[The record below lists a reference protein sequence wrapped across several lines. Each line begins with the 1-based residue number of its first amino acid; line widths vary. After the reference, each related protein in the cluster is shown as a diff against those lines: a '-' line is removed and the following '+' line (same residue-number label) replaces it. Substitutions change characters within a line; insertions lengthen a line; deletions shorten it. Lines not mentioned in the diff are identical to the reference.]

1 MDARPAR
8 WLERL
13 PYDSPLAYRQALVL
27 QYLALFIAG
36 GAVVGIGLAPFA
48 NQTLEGLISALAI
61 YTVALLGV
69 LSAIWLLRRGSLRAA
84 GITIVLVILAVT
96 GAAMALYGRSHI
108 QFTLPTLAI
117 PVVLAGM
124 LLGRRTLWLTAALAV
139 AIVAV
144 TSLGMVYAPQWFGTL
159 RVPEAHPLVF
169 TAGFALV
176 IVILTLILDRFS
188 GLLRQA
194 LEQAHAREAELE
206 ALRASLERTVAER
219 TAVLQQKVDE
229 LRTAHDTVRMLS
241 VPALPVLP
249 GVLVLPLIGAF
260 DSRRIADLHRTTLNA
275 VEQRRAK
282 SVIFDVTGIPSMDTH
297 TAQALLQTAA
307 AVRLLG
313 AQPWLVGLRAEVAQ
327 TIVELGIDLRAF
339 RTSASLEGAISTLA
353 GHADARQPTPRLYAA
368 RAAPPDGNGARQSN

>member
-176 IVILTLILDRFS
+176 IVILTLILDRFG

-206 ALRASLERTVAER
+206 TLRASLERTVAER

-260 DSRRIADLHRTTLNA
+260 DSRRIADLRHTALNA

-339 RTSASLEGAISTLA
+339 RTSASLESAISTLA
-353 GHADARQPTPRLYAA
+353 GHADAKQPTLRPH
-368 RAAPPDGNGARQSN
+368 APEPPLNGNGARQSN

>member
-1 MDARPAR
+1 
-8 WLERL
+8 
-13 PYDSPLAYRQALVL
+13 L
-27 QYLALFIAG
+27 QYLALFVI
-36 GAVVGIGLAPFA
+36 GAVVVGIGLAPFA
-48 NQTLEGLISALAI
+48 NQTAESLIVSLMI
-61 YTVALLGV
+61 YTVVLLGT
-69 LSAIWLLRRGSLRAA
+69 SGAIWLLRQGFLRAA

-96 GAAMALYGRSHI
+96 GVAMALYGRSHI
-108 QFTLPTLAI
+108 QFTLPGLTV

-124 LLGRRTLWLTAALAV
+124 ILGRRMLWLTSALAV
-139 AIVAV
+139 ASVAV

-159 RVPEAHPLVF
+159 RIPEAHPLVF

-176 IVILTLILDRFS
+176 IVVVSLFLDRFG
-188 GLLRQA
+188 GLLRQS

-206 ALRASLERTVAER
+206 TLRASLERTMAER

-353 GHADARQPTPRLYAA
+353 GHADARQPTPRPYA
-368 RAAPPDGNGARQSN
+368 PESPLNGNGARQSN

>member
-1 MDARPAR
+1 MDAQPAR

-36 GAVVGIGLAPFA
+36 GAVVGIGLAPLA
-48 NQTLEGLISALAI
+48 NQILEGLISALAI
-61 YTVALLGV
+61 YIVALLGV

-108 QFTLPTLAI
+108 QFTLPSLAI

-124 LLGRRTLWLTAALAV
+124 LLGRRMLWLTTALAV

-176 IVILTLILDRFS
+176 IVVVTLFLDRFG

-206 ALRASLERTVAER
+206 TLRASLERTVAER

-339 RTSASLEGAISTLA
+339 RTSASLEGAISMLA
-353 GHADARQPTPRLYAA
+353 GHANARQPALRPH
-368 RAAPPDGNGARQSN
+368 APEPPLNGNGARQSN

>member
-339 RTSASLEGAISTLA
+339 RISASLESAISTLA
-353 GHADARQPTPRLYAA
+353 GHTDARQPTPRPH
-368 RAAPPDGNGARQSN
+368 APEPPLDGNGARQSN

>member
-1 MDARPAR
+1 MDAQPAR

-48 NQTLEGLISALAI
+48 NQILEGLISALAI

-339 RTSASLEGAISTLA
+339 RTSASLESAISTLA
-353 GHADARQPTPRLYAA
+353 GHTDVRQPTPRPH
-368 RAAPPDGNGARQSN
+368 APEPPLDGNGTRQSN

>member
-1 MDARPAR
+1 MDAHHAR

-27 QYLALFIAG
+27 QYLALFVIGA
-36 GAVVGIGLAPFA
+36 AVVGIGLAPLA
-48 NQTLEGLISALAI
+48 NQILEGLISALAI
-61 YTVALLGV
+61 YIVALLGV

-108 QFTLPTLAI
+108 QFTLPSLAI

-124 LLGRRTLWLTAALAV
+124 LLGRRMLWLTTALAV

-194 LEQAHAREAELE
+194 L
-206 ALRASLERTVAER
+206 
-219 TAVLQQKVDE
+219 D
-229 LRTAHDTVRMLS
+229 
-241 VPALPVLP
+241 
-249 GVLVLPLIGAF
+249 
-260 DSRRIADLHRTTLNA
+260 
-275 VEQRRAK
+275 
-282 SVIFDVTGIPSMDTH
+282 
-297 TAQALLQTAA
+297 
-307 AVRLLG
+307 
-313 AQPWLVGLRAEVAQ
+313 
-327 TIVELGIDLRAF
+327 
-339 RTSASLEGAISTLA
+339 
-353 GHADARQPTPRLYAA
+353 ADARK
-368 RAAPPDGNGARQSN
+368 

>member
-1 MDARPAR
+1 MDAHHAR

-27 QYLALFIAG
+27 QYLALFVIGA
-36 GAVVGIGLAPFA
+36 AVVGIGLAPFA
-48 NQTLEGLISALAI
+48 NQILEGLISALAI
-61 YTVALLGV
+61 YIVALLGV

-108 QFTLPTLAI
+108 QFTLPSLAI

-124 LLGRRTLWLTAALAV
+124 LLGRRMLWLTTALAV

-176 IVILTLILDRFS
+176 IVVVTLFLDRFG

-206 ALRASLERTVAER
+206 TLRASLERTVAER

-353 GHADARQPTPRLYAA
+353 GHADAKQPTLRPH
-368 RAAPPDGNGARQSN
+368 APEPPLNGNGARQSN

>member
-260 DSRRIADLHRTTLNA
+260 DSRRIADLRHTALNA

>member
-13 PYDSPLAYRQALVL
+13 PYDSSLAYRQALVL

-36 GAVVGIGLAPFA
+36 GTVVGIGLAPFA
-48 NQTLEGLISALAI
+48 NQTLGGLISALAI

-96 GAAMALYGRSHI
+96 GVAMALYGRSHI
-108 QFTLPTLAI
+108 QFTLPSLAI

-124 LLGRRTLWLTAALAV
+124 LLGRRTLWLTTTLAV
-139 AIVAV
+139 AVVAV

-176 IVILTLILDRFS
+176 IVVLTLILDRFS

-194 LEQAHAREAELE
+194 LEQAHAREAELD

-260 DSRRIADLHRTTLNA
+260 DSRRIADLRHTTLNA

-297 TAQALLQTAA
+297 MAQALLQTAA

-327 TIVELGIDLRAF
+327 TIVKLGIDLRAF
-339 RTSASLEGAISTLA
+339 RTSASLESAISTLA
-353 GHADARQPTPRLYAA
+353 GNADARQSALYLH
-368 RAAPPDGNGARQSN
+368 APEPPLDGNGARQSN

>member
-1 MDARPAR
+1 MDAQPAR

-61 YTVALLGV
+61 YTVTLLGV

-206 ALRASLERTVAER
+206 TLRASLERTVAER

-260 DSRRIADLHRTTLNA
+260 DSRRIADLRHTALNA

-339 RTSASLEGAISTLA
+339 RTSASLESAISTLA
-353 GHADARQPTPRLYAA
+353 GHADAKQPTLRPH
-368 RAAPPDGNGARQSN
+368 APEPPLNGNGARQSN

>member
-176 IVILTLILDRFS
+176 IVILTLILDRFG

-206 ALRASLERTVAER
+206 TLRASLERTVAER

-260 DSRRIADLHRTTLNA
+260 DSRRIADLRHTALNA

-339 RTSASLEGAISTLA
+339 RTSASLESAISTLA
-353 GHADARQPTPRLYAA
+353 GHADAKQPTLRPH
-368 RAAPPDGNGARQSN
+368 APESPLDGNGARQSN

>member
-1 MDARPAR
+1 MDAQPAR

-206 ALRASLERTVAER
+206 TLRASLERTVAER

-260 DSRRIADLHRTTLNA
+260 DSRRIADLRHTALNA

-339 RTSASLEGAISTLA
+339 RISASLESAISTLA
-353 GHADARQPTPRLYAA
+353 GHADAKQPTLRPH
-368 RAAPPDGNGARQSN
+368 APEPPLNGNGARQSN

>member
-1 MDARPAR
+1 
-8 WLERL
+8 
-13 PYDSPLAYRQALVL
+13 
-27 QYLALFIAG
+27 
-36 GAVVGIGLAPFA
+36 
-48 NQTLEGLISALAI
+48 
-61 YTVALLGV
+61 
-69 LSAIWLLRRGSLRAA
+69 
-84 GITIVLVILAVT
+84 
-96 GAAMALYGRSHI
+96 
-108 QFTLPTLAI
+108 
-117 PVVLAGM
+117 
-124 LLGRRTLWLTAALAV
+124 
-139 AIVAV
+139 
-144 TSLGMVYAPQWFGTL
+144 MVYAPQWFGTL
-159 RVPEAHPLVF
+159 RIPEAHPLVF

-176 IVILTLILDRFS
+176 IVVVSLFLDRFG
-188 GLLRQA
+188 GLLRQS
-194 LEQAHAREAELE
+194 LEQARAREAELE

-339 RTSASLEGAISTLA
+339 RTSASLESAISTLA
-353 GHADARQPTPRLYAA
+353 GHADAKQPTLRPH
-368 RAAPPDGNGARQSN
+368 APEPPLNGNGARQSN

>member
-260 DSRRIADLHRTTLNA
+260 DSRRIADLRHTALNA

-339 RTSASLEGAISTLA
+339 RTSASLESAISTLA
-353 GHADARQPTPRLYAA
+353 GHADAKQPTLRPH
-368 RAAPPDGNGARQSN
+368 APEPPLNGNGARQSN

>member
-1 MDARPAR
+1 MDAQPAR

-206 ALRASLERTVAER
+206 TLRASLERTVAER

-260 DSRRIADLHRTTLNA
+260 DSRRIADLRHTALNA

-339 RTSASLEGAISTLA
+339 RTSASLESAISTLA
-353 GHADARQPTPRLYAA
+353 GHADAKQPTLRPH
-368 RAAPPDGNGARQSN
+368 APEPPLNGNGARQSN

>member
-1 MDARPAR
+1 MDAQPAR

-61 YTVALLGV
+61 YTVTLLGV

-206 ALRASLERTVAER
+206 TLRASLERTVAER

-260 DSRRIADLHRTTLNA
+260 DSRRIADLRHTALNA

-339 RTSASLEGAISTLA
+339 RISASLESAISTLA
-353 GHADARQPTPRLYAA
+353 GHADAKQPTLRPH
-368 RAAPPDGNGARQSN
+368 APEPPLNGNGARQSN